1 MSGNTTNAK
10 IWAGA
15 DVFVAWAEDEAT
27 ATAPADV
34 TTAWAAGWN
43 PAGLLDPEEGF
54 TESREED
61 SNEFYAWGGVLVK
74 KTKSRHKR
82 TIKFVALEDN
92 DTTFR
97 LVNPGSTRAPDG
109 VDPTLLVS
117 TVKVP
122 KYEEFQI
129 GFETTDADE
138 IRRRVCTRAE
148 IEEIGEIKD
157 SETELTVYEITVV
170 LYPEADGTLYTELS
184 GPAA

>member
-1 MSGNTTNAK
+1 MSGNTQNAK

-15 DVFVAWAEDEAT
+15 DVYVAWEEDA
-27 ATAPADV
+27 AVAPADV
-34 TTAWAAGWN
+34 VTAWGTGWN
-43 PAGLLDPEEGF
+43 AAGLLDPEEGF
-54 TESREED
+54 TEAREEET
-61 SNEFYAWGGVLVK
+61 NEHYAWGGVLVK

-109 VDPTLLVS
+109 VNPELLVS

-129 GFETTDADE
+129 GFETTDGDE
-138 IRRRVCTRAE
+138 VRRRIVERAE
-148 IEEIGEIKD
+148 IEEIGEITD

-170 LYPEADGTLYTELS
+170 LYPDAESTLYTELS

>member
-15 DVFVAWAEDEAT
+15 DVFVAWEEDA
-27 ATAPADV
+27 AVAPADV
-34 TTAWAAGWN
+34 TTAWGTGWN
-43 PAGLLDPEEGF
+43 AAGLLDPEEGF

-61 SNEFYAWGGVLVK
+61 SNEFYAWGGILVK

-97 LVNPGSTRAPDG
+97 LVNPGSLREDDG
-109 VDPTLLVS
+109 LGLVTS

-129 GFETTDADE
+129 GFETTDGDE
-138 IRRRVCTRAE
+138 VRRRVVERAE

-170 LYPEADGTLYTELS
+170 LYPDAESTLYTELS

>member
-1 MSGNTTNAK
+1 MSGNTNNAK

-15 DVFVAWAEDEAT
+15 DVFVAWEDEA

-34 TTAWAAGWN
+34 STPWATGWN
-43 PAGLLDPEEGF
+43 AAGLLDPEEGF
-54 TESREED
+54 TESREDE
-61 SNEFYAWGGVLVK
+61 SNEFFAWGGVLVK

-97 LVNPGSTRAPDG
+97 LVNPGSTRTQDG
-109 VDPTLLVS
+109 TSGLTVS

-122 KYEEFQI
+122 KYEDFQI
-129 GFETTDADE
+129 GFETTDGDE
-138 IRRRVCTRAE
+138 VRRRVVERAG

-170 LYPEADGTLYTELS
+170 LYPDGEGTLYTELS
-184 GPAA
+184 GPAE

>member
-1 MSGNTTNAK
+1 MTGNTANSK

-15 DVFVAWAEDEAT
+15 DVFVAWEDT
-27 ATAPADV
+27 PATAPTDV
-34 TTAWAAGWN
+34 STAWGTGWN

-54 TESREED
+54 TEAREDE

-92 DTTFR
+92 ETTFR
-97 LVNPGSTRAPDG
+97 LVNPGSVRAPDET
-109 VDPTLLVS
+109 DPSLIVS

-122 KYEEFQI
+122 KYEDFQI
-129 GFETTDADE
+129 GFETTDGDE
-138 IRRRVCTRAE
+138 IRRRSVARAG
-148 IEEIGEIKD
+148 IESIGEIKD

-170 LYPEADGTLYTELS
+170 LYPEADGTLYTELT
-184 GPAA
+184 GPAV